1 MANVLSLFESRK
13 FWLMILDTVVSITLW
28 YVNRNSP
35 QALED
40 VKFLI
45 GAIQPVFITLIGSIA
60 HEDAAAM
67 AAGIKQ

>member
-13 FWLMILDTVVSITLW
+13 FWLMILDTVVSLALW
-28 YVNRNSP
+28 FINRNSP

-45 GAIQPVFITLIGSIA
+45 GAIQPVFITLIYAIA
-60 HEDAAAM
+60 HEDAAAITS
-67 AAGIKQ
+67 GRWK